1 MGDADYLMI
10 VLVDIDLVA
19 RTGGLR
25 YLLHV
30 LGDGPVELSLMLASV
45 FLHIADSPRTRAYL
59 RVGTDLEV
67 IFQHSSSRG
76 TQYF

>member
-1 MGDADYLMI
+1 MASCS

-25 YLLHV
+25 YLLHI

-45 FLHIADSPRTRAYL
+45 FLHIADSPRTRVYF
-59 RVGTDLEV
+59 RVGADLEV
-67 IFQHSSSRG
+67 GGSPSPSS
-76 TQYF
+76 QN